1 MTSSILARVKAGAS
15 GGAFVSVQ
23 LEQVVEMVMPP
34 ASSTSLADERESAE
48 TIDAPLSR
56 PSADRQPPLRG
67 QSVESG
73 DKKQAPGVA
82 VIDVAVCDKSPLIL
96 AGLDKLLTDD
106 RRFNLV
112 LKVTD
117 GEEFLEAA
125 RQPRFTLAVI
135 GWQLPTMHAREVLRA
150 LSRQASA
157 PKIVVYSGTND
168 PAAPAE
174 TLQLGGAGFVS
185 KRAPPERLLDVLS
198 AVAAG
203 DMVFPFVDIRKMRAD
218 PLENLTLRERS
229 LLSALG
235 SGHTNSQLAKDFGVS
250 INTIKFHLRNL
261 FEKLDVRNRAQ
272 AIALFLEMKHGSWPS
287 GSSPGGRGVEAPSS
301 ARSRKHGRPE

>member
-96 AGLDKLLTDD
+96 AGLAWAGI
-106 RRFNLV
+106 N
-112 LKVTD
+112 
-117 GEEFLEAA
+117 AA
-125 RQPRFTLAVI
+125 RADWRPCGVGVGVAVVGAVGLFAGRAGAWAVVGVGLFI
-135 GWQLPTMHAREVLRA
+135 VL
-150 LSRQASA
+150 
-157 PKIVVYSGTND
+157 
-168 PAAPAE
+168 
-174 TLQLGGAGFVS
+174 LG
-185 KRAPPERLLDVLS
+185 S
-198 AVAAG
+198 AVAI
-203 DMVFPFVDIRKMRAD
+203 VWQQR
-218 PLENLTLRERS
+218 RS
-229 LLSALG
+229 
-235 SGHTNSQLAKDFGVS
+235 V
-250 INTIKFHLRNL
+250 
-261 FEKLDVRNRAQ
+261 V
-272 AIALFLEMKHGSWPS
+272 WP
-287 GSSPGGRGVEAPSS
+287 
-301 ARSRKHGRPE
+301 